1 MNKYENAILEE
12 MFNKG
17 YRTMFVDEQN
27 AITFIDLTRPMET
40 ISYLPGT
47 IISYIFENRNPG
59 SYSVQ
64 ELIEAYLKSEQYI
77 LDKKTEQKN

>member
-27 AITFIDLTRPMET
+27 AITFIDLTRPTET

-47 IISYIFENRNPG
+47 IISYIFDNRNPG